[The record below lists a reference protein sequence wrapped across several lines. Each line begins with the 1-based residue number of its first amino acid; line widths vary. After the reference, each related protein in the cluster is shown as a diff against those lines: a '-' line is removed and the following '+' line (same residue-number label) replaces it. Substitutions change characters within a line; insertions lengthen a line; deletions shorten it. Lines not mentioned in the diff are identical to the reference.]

1 MAQST
6 NQNARTAHLLAQLE
20 TEIRDAFAKGL
31 PLGDIRELVSTIV
44 VDEQRD
50 DTQREVPIYD
60 EIPPGLVTSEE
71 AAKKYGISTSTIR
84 TWVDRGHLA
93 VEACLKASARGGGKL
108 LVSGS
113 ELNAQLASPRNK
125 SGRPRTT

>member
-20 TEIRDAFAKGL
+20 TEIRDAFAKGV
-31 PLGDIRELVSTIV
+31 PLGDIQELVSTIV

-50 DTQREVPIYD
+50 DSQTEVPIYD

-71 AAKKYGISTSTIR
+71 AAKKYGISKSTIR

-93 VEACLKASARGGGKL
+93 LEA
-108 LVSGS
+108 
-113 ELNAQLASPRNK
+113 
-125 SGRPRTT
+125 

>member
-31 PLGDIRELVSTIV
+31 PLRDIQELVSTIV

-50 DTQREVPIYD
+50 DTKREVPIYD

-93 VEACLKASARGGGKL
+93 VEA
-108 LVSGS
+108 
-113 ELNAQLASPRNK
+113 
-125 SGRPRTT
+125 

>member
-6 NQNARTAHLLAQLE
+6 NQNARTAHPLAQFE
-20 TEIRDAFAKGL
+20 TEIRDALAEGL
-31 PLGDIRELVSTIV
+31 PFGDIQELASTIV
-44 VDEQRD
+44 VDEQLD

-60 EIPPGLVTSEE
+60 EIPPGLITSEG

-93 VEACLKASARGGGKL
+93 LEARLKASARGGGR
-108 LVSGS
+108 
-113 ELNAQLASPRNK
+113 E
-125 SGRPRTT
+125 

>member
-20 TEIRDAFAKGL
+20 TEIRDAFAKGV
-31 PLGDIRELVSTIV
+31 PSGDIQELVSTIV

-50 DTQREVPIYD
+50 DSQREVPIYD

-93 VEACLKASARGGGKL
+93 LEA
-108 LVSGS
+108 
-113 ELNAQLASPRNK
+113 
-125 SGRPRTT
+125 

>member
-31 PLGDIRELVSTIV
+31 PLGDIQELVSTIV

-50 DTQREVPIYD
+50 DTQREVPNYD

-71 AAKKYGISTSTIR
+71 AANKYGISTSTIR
-84 TWVDRGHLA
+84 TWVDSGHLA
-93 VEACLKASARGGGKL
+93 LEA
-108 LVSGS
+108 
-113 ELNAQLASPRNK
+113 
-125 SGRPRTT
+125 

>member
-31 PLGDIRELVSTIV
+31 PLRDIQEVVSTIV

-60 EIPPGLVTSEE
+60 EIPAGLVTSEE

-93 VEACLKASARGGGKL
+93 LEA
-108 LVSGS
+108 
-113 ELNAQLASPRNK
+113 
-125 SGRPRTT
+125 

>member
-31 PLGDIRELVSTIV
+31 PLRDIQELVSTIV

-50 DTQREVPIYD
+50 DTHREVPIYD
-60 EIPPGLVTSEE
+60 EIPAGLVTSEE

-93 VEACLKASARGGGKL
+93 LEA
-108 LVSGS
+108 
-113 ELNAQLASPRNK
+113 
-125 SGRPRTT
+125 

>member
-31 PLGDIRELVSTIV
+31 PLGDIQELVSTIV

-50 DTQREVPIYD
+50 DTQREVPNYD

-71 AAKKYGISTSTIR
+71 AAKK
-84 TWVDRGHLA
+84 
-93 VEACLKASARGGGKL
+93 
-108 LVSGS
+108 
-113 ELNAQLASPRNK
+113 
-125 SGRPRTT
+125 

>member
-20 TEIRDAFAKGL
+20 TEIRDAFAKGV
-31 PLGDIRELVSTIV
+31 PLGDIQELVSTIV

-60 EIPPGLVTSEE
+60 EIPPGL
-71 AAKKYGISTSTIR
+71 
-84 TWVDRGHLA
+84 
-93 VEACLKASARGGGKL
+93 
-108 LVSGS
+108 
-113 ELNAQLASPRNK
+113 
-125 SGRPRTT
+125 

>member
-20 TEIRDAFAKGL
+20 TEIRDAFAKGV
-31 PLGDIRELVSTIV
+31 PLGDIQELVSTIV

-50 DTQREVPIYD
+50 DTQREVPNYD

-71 AAKKYGISTSTIR
+71 AANKYGISTSTIR
-84 TWVDRGHLA
+84 TWVDSGHLA
-93 VEACLKASARGGGKL
+93 LEA
-108 LVSGS
+108 
-113 ELNAQLASPRNK
+113 
-125 SGRPRTT
+125 

>member
-84 TWVDRGHLA
+84 TWVDSGHLA
-93 VEACLKASARGGGKL
+93 VEA
-108 LVSGS
+108 
-113 ELNAQLASPRNK
+113 
-125 SGRPRTT
+125 

>member
-20 TEIRDAFAKGL
+20 TEIRDAFAKGV
-31 PLGDIRELVSTIV
+31 PLGDIQELVSTIV

-50 DTQREVPIYD
+50 DSQREVPIYD

-84 TWVDRGHLA
+84 TWVDSGHLA
-93 VEACLKASARGGGKL
+93 LEA
-108 LVSGS
+108 
-113 ELNAQLASPRNK
+113 
-125 SGRPRTT
+125 

>member
-20 TEIRDAFAKGL
+20 TEIRDAFAKGV
-31 PLGDIRELVSTIV
+31 PLGDIQELVSTIV

-50 DTQREVPIYD
+50 DSQTEVPIYD
-60 EIPPGLVTSEE
+60 EITPGLITSEG

-84 TWVDRGHLA
+84 TWVDRGHL
-93 VEACLKASARGGGKL
+93 
-108 LVSGS
+108 
-113 ELNAQLASPRNK
+113 EL
-125 SGRPRTT
+125 

>member
-1 MAQST
+1 MAEST
-6 NQNARTAHLLAQLE
+6 NQNAGTAHLLALLE
-20 TEIRDAFAKGL
+20 TEIRDALAEGL
-31 PLGDIRELVSTIV
+31 PFGDIQELASTIV
-44 VDEQRD
+44 VDEQLD

-93 VEACLKASARGGGKL
+93 LEA
-108 LVSGS
+108 
-113 ELNAQLASPRNK
+113 
-125 SGRPRTT
+125 

>member
-31 PLGDIRELVSTIV
+31 TLGDIQELVSTIV

-50 DTQREVPIYD
+50 DTQREVPNYD

-71 AAKKYGISTSTIR
+71 AANKYGISTSTIR
-84 TWVDRGHLA
+84 TWVDSGHLA
-93 VEACLKASARGGGKL
+93 LEA
-108 LVSGS
+108 
-113 ELNAQLASPRNK
+113 
-125 SGRPRTT
+125 

>member
-20 TEIRDAFAKGL
+20 TEIRDAFAKGV
-31 PLGDIRELVSTIV
+31 PLGDIQELVSTIV

-50 DTQREVPIYD
+50 DSLREVPIYD

-93 VEACLKASARGGGKL
+93 LEA
-108 LVSGS
+108 
-113 ELNAQLASPRNK
+113 
-125 SGRPRTT
+125 

>member
-1 MAQST
+1 MAEST
-6 NQNARTAHLLAQLE
+6 NQNAGTAHLLALLE
-20 TEIRDAFAKGL
+20 TEIRDAFAEGL
-31 PLGDIRELVSTIV
+31 PLGDIQELVSTIV

-71 AAKKYGISTSTIR
+71 AAKKYVISTSTIR

-93 VEACLKASARGGGKL
+93 LEA
-108 LVSGS
+108 
-113 ELNAQLASPRNK
+113 
-125 SGRPRTT
+125 

>member
-31 PLGDIRELVSTIV
+31 PLGDIREMVSTIV

-71 AAKKYGISTSTIR
+71 AAKKYGISTATIR

-93 VEACLKASARGGGKL
+93 VEA
-108 LVSGS
+108 
-113 ELNAQLASPRNK
+113 
-125 SGRPRTT
+125 

>member
-20 TEIRDAFAKGL
+20 TEIRDAFAKGV
-31 PLGDIRELVSTIV
+31 PLGDIQELVSTIV

-50 DTQREVPIYD
+50 DTQREVPNYD

-84 TWVDRGHLA
+84 TWVDSGHLA
-93 VEACLKASARGGGKL
+93 LEA
-108 LVSGS
+108 
-113 ELNAQLASPRNK
+113 
-125 SGRPRTT
+125 

>member
-31 PLGDIRELVSTIV
+31 PLRDIQELVSTIV

-60 EIPPGLVTSEE
+60 EIPAGLVTSEE

-93 VEACLKASARGGGKL
+93 VEA
-108 LVSGS
+108 
-113 ELNAQLASPRNK
+113 
-125 SGRPRTT
+125 

>member
-31 PLGDIRELVSTIV
+31 PLGDIQELVSTIV

-60 EIPPGLVTSEE
+60 EIPAGLVTSEE
-71 AAKKYGISTSTIR
+71 AANKYGISTSTIR
-84 TWVDRGHLA
+84 TWLDRGHLA
-93 VEACLKASARGGGKL
+93 LEA
-108 LVSGS
+108 
-113 ELNAQLASPRNK
+113 
-125 SGRPRTT
+125 

>member
-20 TEIRDAFAKGL
+20 TEIRDAFAKGV
-31 PLGDIRELVSTIV
+31 PLGDIQELVSTIV

-50 DTQREVPIYD
+50 DSQREVPIYD

-71 AAKKYGISTSTIR
+71 AAKK
-84 TWVDRGHLA
+84 
-93 VEACLKASARGGGKL
+93 
-108 LVSGS
+108 
-113 ELNAQLASPRNK
+113 
-125 SGRPRTT
+125 

>member
-20 TEIRDAFAKGL
+20 TEIRDAFAKGV
-31 PLGDIRELVSTIV
+31 PLGDIQELVSTIV

-50 DTQREVPIYD
+50 DSQTEVPIYD

-93 VEACLKASARGGGKL
+93 LEA
-108 LVSGS
+108 
-113 ELNAQLASPRNK
+113 
-125 SGRPRTT
+125 

>member
-31 PLGDIRELVSTIV
+31 PLGDIQELVSTIV

-50 DTQREVPIYD
+50 DTQREVPNYD

-71 AAKKYGISTSTIR
+71 AANKYGNSTSTIR
-84 TWVDRGHLA
+84 TWVDSGHLA
-93 VEACLKASARGGGKL
+93 LEA
-108 LVSGS
+108 
-113 ELNAQLASPRNK
+113 
-125 SGRPRTT
+125 

>member
-20 TEIRDAFAKGL
+20 TEIRDAFAKGV
-31 PLGDIRELVSTIV
+31 PLGDIQELVSTIV

-50 DTQREVPIYD
+50 DSQREVPIYD

-93 VEACLKASARGGGKL
+93 LEARLKASARDGGR
-108 LVSGS
+108 
-113 ELNAQLASPRNK
+113 E
-125 SGRPRTT
+125 

>member
-20 TEIRDAFAKGL
+20 TEIRDAFAKGV
-31 PLGDIRELVSTIV
+31 PLGDIQELVSTIV

-50 DTQREVPIYD
+50 DSQTEVPIYD
-60 EIPPGLVTSEE
+60 EIPPGLITSEGAE
-71 AAKKYGISTSTIR
+71 KKYGISTSTIR

-93 VEACLKASARGGGKL
+93 LEARLKASARGGGR
-108 LVSGS
+108 
-113 ELNAQLASPRNK
+113 E
-125 SGRPRTT
+125 